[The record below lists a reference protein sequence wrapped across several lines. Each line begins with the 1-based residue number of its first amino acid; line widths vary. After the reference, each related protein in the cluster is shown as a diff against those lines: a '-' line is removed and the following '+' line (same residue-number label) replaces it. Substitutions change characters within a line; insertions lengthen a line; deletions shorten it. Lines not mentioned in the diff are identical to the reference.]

1 MHGIHRL
8 ATGLLGC
15 WAAGRLSV
23 CLRFM
28 GGVHGV
34 EVAAPRSP
42 LSRRLPSSEPSGAA
56 APGVGV
62 LVGPEGGFSPAE
74 FALLEAHEAA
84 AFASLGGHI
93 LRAETAAMAALAVI
107 ACA

>member
-1 MHGIHRL
+1 MPSVDCVQIR
-8 ATGLLGC
+8 
-15 WAAGRLSV
+15 AG
-23 CLRFM
+23 
-28 GGVHGV
+28 
-34 EVAAPRSP
+34 

-74 FALLEAHEAA
+74 FALLEAHEDA